1 MSSIFRNLHAEN
13 QVLHS
18 IIFQVFNSSFF
29 QLAIVQLCGPLY
41 CNDRLC
47 KKEKGTI
54 LQIMKASEY
63 CCTKSSLAQTET
75 ATIFHNRNK
84 YLSERKKVP
93 NKNLLVLTEICNMD
107 VLSQITDLHNIL
119 VLSPSALVEA
129 IECKDP
135 ERINNGLRDVELGGF
150 GGDLAALCKKARS
163 LLNPHKGQNK
173 LLAVAE
179 ADVRTLLEIRGYR
192 CPPALVM

>member
-1 MSSIFRNLHAEN
+1 M
-13 QVLHS
+13 
-18 IIFQVFNSSFF
+18 
-29 QLAIVQLCGPLY
+29 
-41 CNDRLC
+41 
-47 KKEKGTI
+47 
-54 LQIMKASEY
+54 
-63 CCTKSSLAQTET
+63 
-75 ATIFHNRNK
+75 
-84 YLSERKKVP
+84 
-93 NKNLLVLTEICNMD
+93 
-107 VLSQITDLHNIL
+107 DLHNIL

-192 CPPALVM
+192 CPPEVVHHVVIATLLLLGVHEGLTKVGRSGYDSYS